1 MIKSLGDGLFPSAS
15 SSRYDPLTGN
25 GISDDEYDDDFL
37 ILEKSD
43 LFIPSGKLSDSE
55 SSDLGSLQNVNKY
68 LYPEI
73 DKVEEL
79 HPEQVRWF
87 YKDPGSKKWAPFIGY
102 DSLRIE
108 CQYRESLHRKERDET
123 LENGNGSKTDRI
135 DVRGGIYE
143 VDVDAK
149 LCIPIYWPSKGK
161 VPYLANYALRIDS
174 LKCVFIEPESKDL
187 HVIHSHVTV

>member
-1 MIKSLGDGLFPSAS
+1 MIKSLGDGLFPSTS
-15 SSRYDPLTGN
+15 TKYDPLT
-25 GISDDEYDDDFL
+25 SDPQNENDFDDDFL
-37 ILEKSD
+37 ILDKAD
-43 LFIPSGKLSDSE
+43 LILPTSGRSSDSE
-55 SSDLGSLQNVNKY
+55 SSDLSSLQNVKKY

-87 YKDPGSKKWAPFIGY
+87 YKDPGEKKWSPFIGY

-108 CQYRESLHRKERDET
+108 CQHRESLHRKEK
-123 LENGNGSKTDRI
+123 ENTTMEHEGGVKTDRI

-149 LCIPIYWPSKGK
+149 LCYPIYWTNKGK
-161 VPYLANYALRIDS
+161 KVLPIQSVN
-174 LKCVFIEPESKDL
+174 CVFNY
-187 HVIHSHVTV
+187 

>member
-1 MIKSLGDGLFPSAS
+1 MMKSLGDGLFS
-15 SSRYDPLTGN
+15 SSSSAKYDPLT
-25 GISDDEYDDDFL
+25 SDPPNDDDWDDFL
-37 ILEKSD
+37 ILDKSDFLSACEKS
-43 LFIPSGKLSDSE
+43 SDSG
-55 SSDLGSLQNVNKY
+55 SSDFTSLQNVQGH

-87 YKDPGSKKWAPFIGY
+87 YKDPSDKKWTPFIGY

-108 CQYRESLHRKERDET
+108 CQYRESLHRKEKGDSDTEDVGRV
-123 LENGNGSKTDRI
+123 KTDRI

-149 LCIPIYWPSKGK
+149 RCLPIYWTNKGT
-161 VPYLANYALRIDS
+161 
-174 LKCVFIEPESKDL
+174 KCNAFEA
-187 HVIHSHVTV
+187 